1 MTFAVGALLFVGSTL
16 VVTGKFLSWLETGG
30 Y

>member
-1 MTFAVGALLFVGSTL
+1 MTFAVLALLFIGLTL
-16 VVTGKFLSWLETGG
+16 LGTAKFLSWLETGG